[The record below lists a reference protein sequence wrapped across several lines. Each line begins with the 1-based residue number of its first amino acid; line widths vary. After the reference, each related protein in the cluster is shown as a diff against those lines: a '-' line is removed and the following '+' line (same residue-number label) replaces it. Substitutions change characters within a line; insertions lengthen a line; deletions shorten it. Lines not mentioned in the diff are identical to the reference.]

1 MDAEGQNLDFT
12 TGELIDL
19 IKAKNSEIKKLK
31 EELTKAKKKKEDD
44 EVDKRVQELLERIK
58 AK

>member
-31 EELTKAKKKKEDD
+31 EEFAKAKKKKEDD
-44 EVDKRVQELLERIK
+44 EADKRVQELLERIK

>member
-1 MDAEGQNLDFT
+1 MAEEQNLDFT
-12 TGELIDL
+12 QEEFIEL

-31 EELTKAKKKKEDD
+31 EELNKAKKKDEDG
-44 EVDKRVQELLERIK
+44 EVDKRVQELLEMIR

>member
-1 MDAEGQNLDFT
+1 MAEEQNLDFT
-12 TGELIDL
+12 QEELIEL

-31 EELTKAKKKKEDD
+31 EELNKAKKKDEDG
-44 EVDKRVQELLERIK
+44 EVDKRVQELLERIR